1 MPNCGEPALAVH
13 FRGCD
18 GTRPSPRHVGFVAP
32 GMAEAYTRSIA
43 PDRGIS
49 VNIRSLAKGLKF
61 CGEATGKRQTY
72 YVFESGKAYVVMS
85 ASRTKRASGY
95 FNLVSRE
102 AVARIRKS
110 YAGRQ
115 DVTAKQLAARSRG
128 AGVRDALQA
137 LNVLYV
143 LVATGAAKRDER
155 YQDTRLHFNILPR

>member
-1 MPNCGEPALAVH
+1 MGCRAPPRLSAV
-13 FRGCD
+13 
-18 GTRPSPRHVGFVAP
+18 A
-32 GMAEAYTRSIA
+32 AEAYTGPTA
-43 PDRGIS
+43 LDRGIH

-72 YVFESGKAYVVMS
+72 YVFESVKAYVVMS

-102 AVARIRKS
+102 AVDRIRKS

-143 LVATGAAKRDER
+143 LVATGAAKRDDR
-155 YQDTRLHFNILPR
+155 YQDQRLHFNIVPR